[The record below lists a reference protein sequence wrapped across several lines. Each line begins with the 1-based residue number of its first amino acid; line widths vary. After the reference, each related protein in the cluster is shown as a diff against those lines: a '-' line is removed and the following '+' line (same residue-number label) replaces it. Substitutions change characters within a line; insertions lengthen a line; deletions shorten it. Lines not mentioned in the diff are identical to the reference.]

1 MEHIGHVYWIIYV
14 VSIQISSNIVT
25 TGDLFHGGLMDSIE
39 FSTIFNI
46 LVDETP
52 INPSYLDLTHG
63 IPAGAREIG
72 GQTQGFHGQGVS
84 LEDLIVSATL
94 QGLAGFGDL
103 FKRSFGKNQAVT
115 VTKLNYNALF
125 LASKNQICPKSQFRP
140 FWFL

>member
-1 MEHIGHVYWIIYV
+1 LDHICGIYTDFFQHSHNWGPISWWIDGF
-14 VSIQISSNIVT
+14 NW
-25 TGDLFHGGLMDSIE
+25 IE

-103 FKRSFGKNQAVT
+103 FKRSFGKSQAVT

>member
-1 MEHIGHVYWIIYV
+1 MVDWWIQLDWIFYHIQYFDGW
-14 VSIQISSNIVT
+14 
-25 TGDLFHGGLMDSIE
+25 
-39 FSTIFNI
+39 
-46 LVDETP
+46 TP

-103 FKRSFGKNQAVT
+103 FKRSFGKSQAVT
-115 VTKLNYNALF
+115 VTKLNYNALL

-140 FWFL
+140 LWFL